1 MQSYDDEVPGSK
13 VSNFLVYLC
22 DLLMILACFAL
33 HDFDVPNQRTKDRM
47 VMFLQL
53 EEHFVER
60 FMHI

>member
-1 MQSYDDEVPGSK
+1 
-13 VSNFLVYLC
+13 
-22 DLLMILACFAL
+22 MILACFAL